1 MKKLFIILLVMT
13 FAVTSFAAVGLA
25 QGPQGQ
31 MGGTG
36 PRYNSDRNYED
47 GYNRVELNEEQINEI
62 ADLREE
68 FYNETEELRDQLRD
82 LNRERRD
89 LEFRGAAY
97 AEIGEVEDKI
107 ENVLSQLEERRIS
120 HQEKIESV
128 MTEEQLRRIE
138 ENRLNYEERYQNRS
152 DRDYRSS
159 YGPRSGNFGGRGRS
173 SFGRGRHHG
182 SAYDGY
188 GMMGR
193 YNTGFGHGGYGMMG
207 FNSASGYRS
216 NRSNRS
222 FGPGAGW
229 CY

>member
-1 MKKLFIILLVMT
+1 MKKLFTILLVMT
-13 FAVTSFAAVGLA
+13 FAATAFAGIGLA
-25 QGPQGQ
+25 QGPQGH
-31 MGGTG
+31 MGSTG
-36 PRYNSDRNYED
+36 PRYDGDRNYED

-82 LNRERRD
+82 LNRKRRD
-89 LEFRGAAY
+89 LEFRGADY
-97 AEIGEVEDKI
+97 SEIGKVEDKI
-107 ENVLSQLEERRIS
+107 ENVLSQLEQKRID
-120 HQEKIESV
+120 HQDKIESV
-128 MTEEQLRRIE
+128 MTEEQLERIE
-138 ENRLNYEERYQNRS
+138 ENRLNSEERYQNRF

-159 YGPRSGNFGGRGRS
+159 YGPRSGQFGRGRS

-182 SAYDGY
+182 FAYDGY

-193 YNTGFGHGGYGMMG
+193 FNAGFDRGGYGMMG
-207 FNSASGYRS
+207 FNSDFGYRQ